1 MTYQPYFANN
11 LTNNIKEKFDFKKLF
26 SNKNWHNLPN
36 HAQNLII
43 NLGHKIN
50 RNYFYNMYRTNKEEP
65 ARVTDIIKRQQTYF
79 DYVIEQLEFFIKYEG
94 KEKIKNSYRKI
105 IDLVKNRKK
114 LVLKAKPK
122 VIKEKFTSRVLRND
136 NTMMI
141 ILMILLVWLI

>member
-11 LTNNIKEKFDFKKLF
+11 LTDNIKEKFDFKKLF
-26 SNKNWHNLPN
+26 SNEDWHNLPN

-50 RNYFYNMYRTNKEEP
+50 RNHFYNMYRTNKEEP
-65 ARVTDIIKRQQTYF
+65 ARVADIYKRQKTYF
-79 DYVIEQLEFFIKYEG
+79 YYVIEQLEYFIKYES
-94 KEKIKNSYRKI
+94 KDKIKKSYRKI

-122 VIKEKFTSRVLRND
+122 IIKEKFTSTLIGND
-136 NTMMI
+136 NMMVI
-141 ILMILLVWLI
+141 ILMILLVWIM